1 MVEFFVRKFYCG
13 EVCMKLGRGSC
24 NYTGK
29 ISTEI
34 PNETLRNVKESN
46 AYRLAVWSVFCQY
59 YYLDRYLNQNSFNL
73 KNCAVELNFGTWP
86 NSQKQ
91 NIDTQV

>member
-1 MVEFFVRKFYCG
+1 MVELFVRRFYCG
-13 EVCMKLGRGSC
+13 EGCMKLGHGSC

-34 PNETLRNVKESN
+34 PNETLRNVKEIN
-46 AYRLAVWSVFCQY
+46 AYRLAVCSVFCQY

-86 NSQKQ
+86 NSQKH

>member
-13 EVCMKLGRGSC
+13 EECMKLGHGSC

-34 PNETLRNVKESN
+34 PNETLRCVKEIN
-46 AYRLAVWSVFCQY
+46 AYRLAVCSVFCQY
-59 YYLDRYLNQNSFNL
+59 YYLDRCLNQISFNL
-73 KNCAVELNFGTWP
+73 KDCAVDLNFGTWP